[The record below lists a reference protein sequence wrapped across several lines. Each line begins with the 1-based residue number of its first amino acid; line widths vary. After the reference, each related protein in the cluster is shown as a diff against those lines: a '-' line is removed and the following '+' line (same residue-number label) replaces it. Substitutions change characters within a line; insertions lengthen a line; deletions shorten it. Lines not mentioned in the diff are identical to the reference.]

1 VNLFPK
7 STPPFQMFSFFKS
20 TPKPNQPNLAE
31 NPLFTVLN
39 KGKDNSPAIYKCVD
53 APTFPTKIKAK
64 KVVNTFTYQTTEEVG
79 KSDVSLLGI
88 IPLATITQTKTVNN
102 TSELSKIRLEMT
114 PEMSEFVDRILCH
127 LRGKEIL
134 NKGTFR
140 GTMTPEEE
148 AGAPIV
154 VRPIIVELRP
164 TFAYENGFYA
174 INWMKVKPTA

>member
-1 VNLFPK
+1 
-7 STPPFQMFSFFKS
+7 MFSFFKS
-20 TPKPNQPNLAE
+20 TPKPKEPTLAD

-39 KGKDNSPAIYKCVD
+39 KGKDSSPLTYKCVD
-53 APTFPTKIKAK
+53 APTFMTKIKAK
-64 KVVNTFTYQTTEEVG
+64 KVVNTFTYQTTEEIG

-88 IPLATITQTKTVNN
+88 IPLATITQTKTVDH
-102 TSELSKIRLEMT
+102 TSEISKITLEIT
-114 PEMSEFVDRILCH
+114 PEMSVFVDSISWH
-127 LRGKEIL
+127 LREREIV

-174 INWMKVKPTA
+174 INWSRVKLTA

>member
-1 VNLFPK
+1 
-7 STPPFQMFSFFKS
+7 MFSFFKS
-20 TPKPNQPNLAE
+20 TPKPKQPTLAE

-39 KGKDNSPAIYKCVD
+39 KGKGNSSTTYYKCVD
-53 APTFPTKIKAK
+53 APTFTTKLQAK
-64 KVVNTFTYQTTEEVG
+64 RIVHTYTYQTTEKVG
-79 KSDVSLLGI
+79 TSDVSLLGI
-88 IPLATITQTKTVNN
+88 IPLATITQTKTVDH
-102 TSELSKIRLEMT
+102 TSEISKIHLEMT
-114 PEMSEFVDRILCH
+114 PEMSEFVDRISCH

-140 GTMTPEEE
+140 GTMTQEEE